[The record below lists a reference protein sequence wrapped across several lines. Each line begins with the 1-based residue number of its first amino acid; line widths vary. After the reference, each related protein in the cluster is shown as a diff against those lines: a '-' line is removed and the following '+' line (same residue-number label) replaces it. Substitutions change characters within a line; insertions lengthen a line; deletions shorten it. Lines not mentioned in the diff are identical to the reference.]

1 MRSDWWGS
9 KSWCWKQA
17 NTFSN
22 FVFCQQRGLEASR
35 CREAWCFLFS
45 SIFFCKPCRI
55 VAMDCLGFINII
67 VVSTVLIT
75 GSTWCKAGVLGNS
88 RYSGWMLQTSFLAGW
103 FCNLS
108 AKTIY
113 SVWYIYTWNLT
124 EHFFSVRRENLLQ
137 RARDTGQTLLISQAV
152 SLSDELDEFAG
163 NSSLTRNS
171 YC

>member
-1 MRSDWWGS
+1 MLETS
-9 KSWCWKQA
+9 KYLLK
-17 NTFSN
+17 F
-22 FVFCQQRGLEASR
+22 
-35 CREAWCFLFS
+35 CFLPAERSGGFS
-45 SIFFCKPCRI
+45 MQGGLVFSVFKYFFCKPCRI

-67 VVSTVLIT
+67 VGSTVLIT
-75 GSTWCKAGVLGNS
+75 GSMWCKAGVLGNS
-88 RYSGWMLQTSFLAGW
+88 RYLGWMLQTSFLAGW